1 MKRLALVLV
10 FILAAAA
17 LAATLSYPSRPAGGG
32 PITRT
37 AVWSFDE
44 TDIGD
49 MDVPSDPIYGHVQR
63 IVIEA
68 EGTEAAW
75 DLALTDPHGVS
86 LFSLTNIATPS
97 DPHSYA
103 INYKAVDGNDYLGVP
118 VHGPLTV
125 ELANVASHGE
135 LQTLTMSA
143 AATSGTFTL
152 SLGDETTTD
161 LAYDAATATI
171 EAALEALEGIGTDGV
186 TVGGGTLASGSATT
200 FTFRDTLRDVAML
213 VPDFSTLGRTA
224 EVQTLTLGA
233 AATAGTYT
241 LTYGGETTEA
251 IAYNANAA
259 TIKAALEALATVE
272 ENDIAVGGTVPS
284 GGGPTTFTFRAGLG
298 DVAMLAI
305 DTTELTGP
313 ETAEFAETVKGVLAT
328 GTFAET
334 TDYGSELTDITV
346 TVYYLGNGN

>member
-49 MDVPSDPIYGHVQR
+49 MNVPSDPIYGHVQR

-75 DLALTDPHGVS
+75 DLALTDPHGIT
-86 LFSLTNIATPS
+86 LFSLEGIATPS
-97 DPHSYA
+97 DPNSYA

-125 ELANVASHGE
+125 ELANVANHGE
-135 LQTLTMSA
+135 IQTLTMTA
-143 AATSGTFTL
+143 EATNGTFTL
-152 SLGDETTTD
+152 SFGEEETTD
-161 LAYDAATATI
+161 LAYNASTATI
-171 EAALEALEGIGTDGV
+171 DAALEALTGIGTGGV
-186 TVGGGTLASGSATT
+186 EVGGGTLASGTATT
-200 FTFRDTLRDVAML
+200 FTFLATAGDVAML
-213 VPDFSTLGRTA
+213 TKDFSALGRTA
-224 EVQTLTLGA
+224 EVQTLTLDA
-233 AATAGTYT
+233 AATEGTYT
-241 LTYGGETTEA
+241 LTYNGKTTEA

-313 ETAEFAETVKGVLAT
+313 ETAEFAETIKGVLAT
-328 GTFAET
+328 GSFAET
-334 TDYGSELTDITV
+334 TEYGAELTDITV

>member
-10 FILAAAA
+10 FILAAAV
-17 LAATLSYPSRPAGGG
+17 LAATVSYPARPTGGG

-49 MDVPSDPIYGHVQR
+49 MNVPSDPIYGHVQR

-68 EGTEAAW
+68 EGTEASW
-75 DLALTDPHGVS
+75 NLALTDPHGIS
-86 LFSLTNIATPS
+86 LFSLTGIATPS
-97 DPHSYA
+97 DPNSYA

-284 GGGPTTFTFRAGLG
+284 GGGPTTFTFLAGLG